1 VELTDLLLKVKK
13 MINIP
18 LKILPLLLAF
28 SLAFASVPL
37 APRVGAGGK
46 VDMFGCM
53 QSNDYYIANFAAYAV
68 SQQKDNKAPIVPQCQ
83 DLPQTGKTQIAI
95 DLLDR
100 DVRRKPAWLKI
111 FDNHGSLIAQTNP
124 VINKQGVITTTV
136 NFAHQGQYDVVLYV
150 EDNDLNV
157 PPEISALHIPLTVA
171 VTTPGPAVKPMQWLW
186 LIGFIAL
193 FALAVGLITPRLQK
207 SGQTL
212 ST

>member
-1 VELTDLLLKVKK
+1 
-13 MINIP
+13 MINLT
-18 LKILPLLLAF
+18 LKILPLLLAS

-53 QSNDYYIANFAAYAV
+53 QSNDFYIANFAAYSV
-68 SQQKDNKAPIVPQCQ
+68 SQQKDNKTPIVPQCQ
-83 DLPQTGKTQIAI
+83 DLPLTGNTQIAI

-111 FDNHGSLIAQTNP
+111 FDNHKNLIAQTEP
-124 VINKQGVITTTV
+124 AINKQGVITTTV

-150 EDNDLNV
+150 EDSDLNV
-157 PPEISALHIPLTVA
+157 APEISALHIPLAVA
-171 VTTPGPAVKPMQWLW
+171 VTTPGPAVTPIQWLW
-186 LIGFIAL
+186 VIGFIVL
-193 FALAVGLITPRLQK
+193 FALAIGLIAPRLQK
-207 SGQTL
+207 SGQTAA

>member
-1 VELTDLLLKVKK
+1 
-13 MINIP
+13 MINLT
-18 LKILPLLLAF
+18 LKFLPFLLAS
-28 SLAFASVPL
+28 SLATASVPL

-53 QSNDYYIANFAAYAV
+53 QSNDFYIANFAAYSV
-68 SQQKDNKAPIVPQCQ
+68 SQQKDNKTPIDPQCT
-83 DLPQTGKTQIAI
+83 DLPMVGKTQIAV

-111 FDNHGSLIAQTNP
+111 FDNHGALIAQTNP
-124 VINKQGVITTTV
+124 AINKQGVITTTV

-157 PPEISALHIPLTVA
+157 APEISALHIPLAVA
-171 VTTPGPAVKPMQWLW
+171 VTTPGPAVTTSQWLW
-186 LIGFIAL
+186 VTGFIAL
-193 FALAVGLITPRLQK
+193 FALAIGLITPRLQK
-207 SGQTL
+207 SGQTAA